1 MYAWN
6 NELVLVLD
14 SFVLNKMYRL
24 MEGWMDGRRDSVSL
38 RSVFIVG

>member
-14 SFVLNKMYRL
+14 SFVLSKMYRL
-24 MEGWMDGRRDSVSL
+24 MEGWMDEGG
-38 RSVFIVG
+38 IV